1 MARPS
6 NRDQRRHEIVQG
18 LITVMAEHG
27 YAKATIPLIAKQ
39 AGLTPGL
46 IHYHFKTK
54 LAILVEL
61 IQQVSATAE
70 ERYDALVSQ
79 ATGPEEKLKAF
90 IDAQLATGDGES
102 PEAVAAWVVIGTEAI
117 RQPEVREEYEKAIR
131 YKKETLQTLLEEV
144 HRGELSSE
152 ELEGKASIGLAAIEG
167 AFQLSVAASGVMPE
181 GYAANSLLALIL

>member
-6 NRDQRRHEIVQG
+6 NRDQRRFEIVQS

-39 AGLTPGL
+39 AGLAPGL

-54 LAILVEL
+54 LSILFEL

-70 ERYDALVSQ
+70 QRYEDLAST
-79 ATGPEEKLKAF
+79 ATIPEDKLKAF

-117 RQPEVREEYEKAIR
+117 RQPEVREEYEKIISQ
-131 YKKETLQTLLEEV
+131 KKETLQGLLREV
-144 HRGELSSE
+144 HGDGLSSA
-152 ELEGKASIGLAAIEG
+152 ELKGRASIGLAAIEG
-167 AFQLSVAASGVMPE
+167 AFQLSVAAEGVMPR
-181 GYAANSLLALIL
+181 GYAANSLLDLLV